1 MNTGTNRS
9 VLVTGGRGFVGRSVG
24 TLLQRKGYRVVSIDC
39 AQDTGTQY
47 NGQSWEEV
55 HCDISS
61 LEQLESVFAKETIGS
76 IIHLAAVLPTAAQ
89 RDPLRA
95 VQVNVTGS
103 LNVIEMARRF
113 DVRRLVF
120 GSSLSVY
127 GSYAAGQIVSEHD
140 RAAPE
145 DVYGAAKLCVE
156 RAGQA
161 FRDRGELEFVSFRI
175 GRVVGAGARSVSS
188 AWRSEIFELLDTR
201 VSAEIR
207 LPYAGSE
214 TVLLIHADD
223 VARMLVVLME
233 AQRPE
238 HSVYNAPCE
247 SVVVGNLKAH
257 LEGLN
262 SNLHVTL
269 GDGLAFGN
277 PRNLDASRFEREFA
291 FEKMPIF
298 ERLREWGRKS

>member
-9 VLVTGGRGFVGRSVG
+9 VLVTGGRGFIGRGVGK
-24 TLLQRKGYRVVSIDC
+24 LLQRKGYRVVSLDC

-47 NGQSWEEV
+47 DGQSWQEV
-55 HCDISS
+55 QCDIFSA
-61 LEQLESVFAKETIGS
+61 EQLERVFAKETIGS
-76 IIHLAAVLPTAAQ
+76 IIHLAAILPTAAQ
-89 RDPLRA
+89 RDPLPA
-95 VQVNVTGS
+95 MQVNLAGS
-103 LNVIEMARRF
+103 LSLLEMARRF
-113 DVRRLVF
+113 DVRRFVF

-145 DVYGAAKLCVE
+145 DIYGAAKLCVE
-156 RAGQA
+156 RVGQA
-161 FRDRGELEFVSFRI
+161 YRDRGELEFVSLRI

-201 VSAEIR
+201 VPAEIR
-207 LPYAGSE
+207 LPYVGSE
-214 TVLLIHADD
+214 TILSIHADD
-223 VARMLVVLME
+223 VGRMLVALME
-233 AQRPE
+233 ARRPK

-247 SVVVGNLKAH
+247 SVVVEDLKAH

-269 GDGLAFGN
+269 GDGLALGN

-298 ERLREWGRKS
+298 EQLREWGRKS